1 MISTTIYKELDGE
14 VVRVNGRTHR
24 ASREL
29 EDFDKR
35 MVSTLHHLEC
45 EQGARFNVPGFSKND
60 LKKIWID
67 NKRNKP

>member
-1 MISTTIYKELDGE
+1 MISTTIYREGLNGE
-14 VVRVNGRTHR
+14 VVRLNGRTHR

-35 MVSTLHHLEC
+35 MVSTLYQLEC
-45 EQGARFNVPGFSKND
+45 EKGSQFQVPGFSKNE

-67 NKRNKP
+67 RKR